1 MTIAPFSVAPREQ
14 SRQPLRAWAAESEPA
29 SGRGR
34 AERTRATNERRATDT
49 RDSHDRASKAAHCAL
64 VCAHENRAQVRV
76 GRSVGACPDRLWRT
90 DPDDGHESGAVS
102 ADRSERGARHHRH
115 RSRRRG
121 GTGPS
126 DPCGSWSGT
135 DIVKALSSKKHKPAT
150 AVPEEESYF
159 TCSWGLPQT
168 LREELGMS
176 GEGSGGDVAI
186 EIEPYGAQTY
196 GTGTIE
202 WDVPTADD
210 LVPNFLAAHEGSKAL
225 PGSPP
230 AAFDGISGVAVATA
244 GDTWTC
250 LTLFQCP
257 ADECGDAA
265 IKAARTLIKD

>member
-1 MTIAPFSVAPREQ
+1 MRIAHKS
-14 SRQPLRAWAAESEPA
+14 
-29 SGRGR
+29 
-34 AERTRATNERRATDT
+34 
-49 RDSHDRASKAAHCAL
+49 AL
-64 VCAHENRAQVRV
+64 A
-76 GRSVGACPDRLWRT
+76 
-90 DPDDGHESGAVS
+90 AVS
-102 ADRSERGARHHRH
+102 ALALTGCGAPTPTT
-115 RSRRRG
+115 
-121 GTGPS
+121 GTGQAPSARTVQSAVPATTATAAAAAEEPAPS

-244 GDTWTC
+244 GDTWTR

-265 IKAARTLIKD
+265 IKAARTLIQD